1 MTRRARGT
9 GSIYQRADGRW
20 TARFHDVTGKRVDLF
35 ARTKRD
41 VTAKLGEA
49 LRAIETGAPV
59 RSDRLTLDLYLD
71 QWLKAVGPTLR
82 PRTLDSYRDQLRLH
96 VRPTLGHI
104 ALARLSAPQV
114 QGLVNDQLA
123 AGRSARGVE
132 YTHAVLRTALAKAER
147 WGLVARNVARLVD
160 APKVRRPEIRPLTPT
175 EAGRL
180 LASVQDQDR
189 TLYLLTL
196 GLGLRQ
202 GEALALRWVDV
213 DLDAGSVTIARTL
226 QPGSR
231 GIAPTLA
238 EPKTAKSRRSLS
250 LPPPVLAELREHR
263 RRQIAERLV
272 VGEAWQGPDLGNPA
286 VAGYVFCSS
295 LGLPLESHA
304 VTHRLVR
311 QLAAAGLPRVTFHSL
326 RHAAA
331 SYLLSAGVPLRV
343 VQEILGHSQLA
354 TTADIYSHVL
364 PELQADAAA
373 RMGTL
378 LDAIGARPS

>member
-20 TARFHDVTGKRVDLF
+20 TARLHDITGKRLDLF
-35 ARTKRD
+35 AHTRKE
-41 VTAKLGEA
+41 VTSKLREA
-49 LRAIETGAPV
+49 QRAIEAGAPV
-59 RSDRLTLDLYLD
+59 RSDRLTVDAFLD

-96 VRPTLGHI
+96 VRPALGHVP
-104 ALARLSAPQV
+104 LARLSAPQV
-114 QGLVNDQLA
+114 QSLIHDQLA
-123 AGRSARGVE
+123 AGCSARGVQ
-132 YTHAVLRTALAKAER
+132 YSHAVLRTALAKAER

-160 APKVRRPEIRPLTPT
+160 VPKVRQPEIRPLTPS
-175 EAGRL
+175 EAGQL
-180 LASVQDQDR
+180 LASVAGQDR

-202 GEALALRWVDV
+202 GEALGLRWHDV
-213 DLDAGSVTIARTL
+213 DLDAGTLTVVHTL
-226 QPGSR
+226 QRLPDKT
-231 GIAPTLA
+231 PVLA

-250 LPPPVLAELREHR
+250 LPAPVLAELREHR
-263 RRQIAERLV
+263 KRQVAARLL
-272 VGEAWQGPDLGNPA
+272 VGDAWQDGGEG
-286 VAGYVFCSS
+286 GYLFCSPV
-295 LGLPLESHA
+295 GTPLESHA

-331 SYLLSAGVPLRV
+331 SYLLAAGVPLRV

-378 LDAIGARPS
+378 LEAIGGRPS

>member
-9 GSIYQRADGRW
+9 GTIYQRADGRW
-20 TARFHDVTGKRVDLF
+20 TARVHDGAGKRVDLYGTS
-35 ARTKRD
+35 RKEVTTKLR
-41 VTAKLGEA
+41 EA
-49 LRAIETGAPV
+49 ERSIEAGAPV
-59 RSDRLTLDLYLD
+59 RSDRLTLDAYLD
-71 QWLKAVGPTLR
+71 QWLAAVAPSIR
-82 PRTLDSYRDQLRLH
+82 PRTLESYRDQLRLH
-96 VRPTLGHI
+96 VRPTLGHVS
-104 ALARLSAPQV
+104 LARLSAAQV

-123 AGRSARGVE
+123 AGCSARGVE

-180 LASVQDQDR
+180 LASVQGQDR

-202 GEALALRWVDV
+202 GEALGLRWQDV
-213 DLDAGSVTIARTL
+213 DLDAGSVAVAHTL
-226 QPGSR
+226 QRSAGNVP
-231 GIAPTLA
+231 ILA

-250 LPPPVLAELREHR
+250 LPAPVLAELREHR
-263 RRQIAERLV
+263 RRQIAERLL
-272 VGEAWQGPDLGNPA
+272 VGDAWQGPDLSDPA
-286 VAGYVFCSS
+286 GAGYVFCSAI
-295 LGLPLESHA
+295 GIPLESHA
-304 VTHRLVR
+304 VTHRLAR

-326 RHAAA
+326 RHATA
-331 SYLLSAGVPLRV
+331 SYLLAAGVPMRV
-343 VQEILGHSQLA
+343 VQEVLGHSQLS

-378 LDAIGARPS
+378 LDAIGGRPS